1 VFSLYRSG
9 ESETHSRVNHARPG
23 RVSSSKPDMKALD
36 FSATII
42 PEPRDRIEAVTP
54 DTTHLKQNRDT
65 INKPKSSASLIG
77 SNEETKIAAGKH
89 RDQRSRF
96 LAQCFPYCFS
106 PFLLQRRRGL
116 PFLGLGFTNRRVL
129 RKANQHDHRTSDVEW
144 PRSARTAGGQPARW
158 GGGVKRGRE

>member
-1 VFSLYRSG
+1 
-9 ESETHSRVNHARPG
+9 
-23 RVSSSKPDMKALD
+23 MKALD

-96 LAQCFPYCFS
+96 LAQCFPCCVFPLFITKKKGPS
-106 PFLLQRRRGL
+106 F
-116 PFLGLGFTNRRVL
+116 FWLGIHQPPSAPKSKPTRPSYLGRRVAAVGKDG
-129 RKANQHDHRTSDVEW
+129 RRAASAVGR
-144 PRSARTAGGQPARW
+144 RSQAGA
-158 GGGVKRGRE
+158 